1 MKTYGAAGW
10 KRRVVFL
17 AATIALAVGGLE
29 MVARGMMHPDS
40 ETVAARRQFIAAEAE
55 RAGQIRDLEKGEI
68 RFATVAAPGEP

>member
-10 KRRVVFL
+10 KHRVVFL

-29 MVARGMMHPDS
+29 MVARGMMHPDP